1 MISQIILSS
10 FHVKSRGCILNPPY
24 NHIESSQC
32 ILKLISI
39 VFPVTLV
46 GAEVAESSRP
56 MCAAFPRLT
65 TSYKQDLFAK
75 SKDKHRLLN

>member
-1 MISQIILSS
+1 MSNLEGVSLTHPII
-10 FHVKSRGCILNPPY
+10 
-24 NHIESSQC
+24 
-32 ILKLISI
+32 ISI
-39 VFPVTLV
+39 LVSTSEADFHSLSTLV